1 MTPKEQRNERLAE
14 RMIKNLK
21 RRNMEAFYCPTAEEA
36 VKKVSELIADGS
48 SVTWGGSMTI
58 RDMGIPKAL
67 KERGTLE
74 VLDRDEVTDR
84 EEVVKIYE
92 KAFTADV
99 YLSSANAISEDGVI
113 VNIDGNIIG
122 MNKVA
127 QTVEAAL
134 ARARST
140 AAPINSA
147 RFDIKTPC
155 QTDGV
160 CHNCNS
166 PESICNYVSPLYHR
180 KAAVFKII
188 FRSGIDKLF
197 RAGQS
202 VDVKMKQRKASA
214 PVFPYDRKSRAYDLL
229 FYPEAFCYVLGQSC
243 LSCPEIPDQSDDI
256 TRFCCIS
263 NREAECA
270 RPGLCIYYEVSS
282 FDIFHYYFVVSVRT
296 C

>member
-1 MTPKEQRNERLAE
+1 MTPKELRNERLAE

-58 RDMGIPKAL
+58 RDMDIPQAL

-74 VLDRDEVTDR
+74 VLDRDVVTDR

-92 KAFTADV
+92 RAFTADV

-113 VNIDGNIIG
+113 VNIDGNGNRVAAITWGPKKVIFIIG
-122 MNKVA
+122 LNKVA

-140 AAPINSA
+140 ASPTNAA

-166 PESICNYVSPLYHR
+166 SESICNYVHFLRNSPHG
-180 KAAVFKII
+180 KHV
-188 FRSGIDKLF
+188 
-197 RAGQS
+197 
-202 VDVKMKQRKASA
+202 V
-214 PVFPYDRKSRAYDLL
+214 
-229 FYPEAFCYVLGQSC
+229 VLVG
-243 LSCPEIPDQSDDI
+243 ED
-256 TRFCCIS
+256 F
-263 NREAECA
+263 
-270 RPGLCIYYEVSS
+270 GY
-282 FDIFHYYFVVSVRT
+282 
-296 C
+296 